1 MFSKIIFASLAAAAI
16 GVKAQLV
23 NVPLDLTLDV
33 GTPATCPADAP
44 EGTVGATVLAVVT
57 LNTELE

>member
-1 MFSKIIFASLAAAAI
+1 MFSKIILASLAAAAI

-23 NVPLDLTLDV
+23 NVPLDVTLDV
-33 GTPATCPADAP
+33 GTAATCPADAP